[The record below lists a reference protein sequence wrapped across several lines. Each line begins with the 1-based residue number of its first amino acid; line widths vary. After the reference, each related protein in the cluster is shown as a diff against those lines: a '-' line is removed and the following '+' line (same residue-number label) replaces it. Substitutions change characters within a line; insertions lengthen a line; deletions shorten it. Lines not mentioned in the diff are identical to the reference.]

1 MFRTILRP
9 VLFQAIKQH
18 EIRRFCGI
26 SNSLKLEFYLRNW
39 DDLYEHR
46 HTKKL
51 EQALRL
57 AVSSPIKV
65 RAYKIDQ
72 IAKMDIPNRKSR

>member
-1 MFRTILRP
+1 MNSLTMFRTILRP
-9 VLFQAIKQH
+9 VIFQTMKQH
-18 EIRRFCGI
+18 GIRRFCGI

-46 HTKKL
+46 HKKKL

-65 RAYKIDQ
+65 R
-72 IAKMDIPNRKSR
+72 SS